1 MAKRAI
7 AAAAAPRAASMSTTW
22 LCVGGALLAILVAM
36 LVRDGQL
43 QRGRVAELQRK
54 LVERDAELQ
63 KFSNLIPRANNPAWQ
78 EALHDERLKR
88 DALEESQDF
97 IDDLFSMPR
106 HFPHGHNT
114 SSWHEHLQQTTP
126 SAFEDSDHDLDRTP
140 GWCVG
145 RPDLNGIV
153 ISQEELHP
161 PDGKLSNETRQRAHR
176 ALTECGYVYLDNMFD
191 KETVEALREAYVALR
206 ESDEGKDML
215 YPCQGTGRI
224 EHMLPFRE
232 PFNNSKIYA
241 DPRLLA
247 LLSDFLQEQFKLE
260 LMTVITSPP
269 GSKHQRWHQ
278 GWRYLFHPDERL
290 PPFAVVVA
298 LPLADV
304 TPDMGPTE
312 MCPGKKLRFYHGW
325 RCNEHSLRL
334 GSTAGTVVIFDY
346 KTLHRGPANEGF
358 HERPMVSMVF
368 SKMFFLNTEAVV
380 NRGISLVQTL
390 HQRRYWEQFTWHP
403 RTLDEQFVV

>member
-1 MAKRAI
+1 MVRW
-7 AAAAAPRAASMSTTW
+7 AARPEWHSHFPRGAASTRWNIVQRDAPTSAPRTDGVRVRCISITCSTRRRWRHSARLTW
-22 LCVGGALLAILVAM
+22 RCVSRTRARICFTHAKERGG
-36 LVRDGQL
+36 
-43 QRGRVAELQRK
+43 
-54 LVERDAELQ
+54 
-63 KFSNLIPRANNPAWQ
+63 
-78 EALHDERLKR
+78 
-88 DALEESQDF
+88 
-97 IDDLFSMPR
+97 
-106 HFPHGHNT
+106 
-114 SSWHEHLQQTTP
+114 
-126 SAFEDSDHDLDRTP
+126 
-140 GWCVG
+140 
-145 RPDLNGIV
+145 LNICC
-153 ISQEELHP
+153 H
-161 PDGKLSNETRQRAHR
+161 
-176 ALTECGYVYLDNMFD
+176 
-191 KETVEALREAYVALR
+191 
-206 ESDEGKDML
+206 
-215 YPCQGTGRI
+215 
-224 EHMLPFRE
+224 FRE

-380 NRGISLVQTL
+380 NRGHLARSDAAPASVLGAV
-390 HQRRYWEQFTWHP
+390 HVAPKDARRTICCV
-403 RTLDEQFVV
+403 DELLCETR